1 MKIEKIPVE
10 YEEQYVSEDGKIWK
24 TRWECE
30 QYEELLADPTPLHE
44 LSFFDC
50 KGNPI
55 DIFQLKNIPAFS
67 YLVLHQNFKS
77 YSPKVVNA
85 IIGAGCYSNDESFRL
100 PTTEGVWYNDWSNA
114 YNGAHGSNGWMREP
128 SINELQRKI
137 KHCQEKIEKFQKMIN
152 GG

>member
-1 MKIEKIPVE
+1 L
-10 YEEQYVSEDGKIWK
+10 
-24 TRWECE
+24 R
-30 QYEELLADPTPLHE
+30 E

-55 DIFQLKNIPAFS
+55 DIFQLKDIPVFS
-67 YLVLHQNFKS
+67 YLVLRQKIKS
-77 YSPKVVNA
+77 YSPKVVHA
-85 IIGAGCYSNDESFRL
+85 IIGASCSNDESFRL

-128 SINELQRKI
+128 TINELQRKI
-137 KHCQEKIEKFQKMIN
+137 KQCEEKIEKFQKMIN

>member
-10 YEEQYVSEDGKIWK
+10 YEERYVSEDGKTWK

-30 QYEELLADPTPLHE
+30 QYEELLADPTPLRE

-55 DIFQLKNIPAFS
+55 DIFQLKDIPVFS
-67 YLVLHQNFKS
+67 YLVLRQKIKS
-77 YSPKVVNA
+77 YSPKVVHA
-85 IIGAGCYSNDESFRL
+85 IIGASCSNDESFRL

-114 YNGAHGSNGWMREP
+114 YNGAHGSNGWMQEP
-128 SINELQRKI
+128 TINELQRKI
-137 KHCQEKIEKFQKMIN
+137 KQCEEKIEKFQKMIN

>member
-10 YEEQYVSEDGKIWK
+10 YEERYVSEDGRFWK

-30 QYEELLADPTPLHE
+30 QYEELLADPTPLCE

-55 DIFQLKNIPAFS
+55 DIFQLKDIPAFS
-67 YLVLHQNFKS
+67 YLVLRQKIKS
-77 YSPKVVNA
+77 YSPKVVKA
-85 IIGAGCYSNDESFRL
+85 IIGNIWSGCDESFCL
-100 PTTEGVWYNDWSNA
+100 PTTEGIWYNDWSNA
-114 YNGAHGSNGWMREP
+114 HSGAHGSNGWMREP

-137 KHCQEKIEKFQKMIN
+137 RHCQEKIEKLQKMIN